1 MTTTADQGTDLA
13 ALLSLDDVALAAR
26 RVLAEPVWDY
36 VAGGSGTESTLRD
49 NRDAFDRVHLVPR
62 VLVGAATYDLGTELL
77 GTPMGLPV
85 GVAPMAYQRLLHPD
99 GEVALAEAARDEGA
113 VFVASM
119 LSSEPVERIAAT
131 GAAVWLQL
139 YWLRDRRVIADLV
152 TRAEDAGCRALMLT
166 VDVPRMGRRLRD
178 MRSGFTLPGD
188 VVAANLPPEVRA
200 PAHESGANSSAL
212 MVHTGLAFDPKL
224 SWQDLDWL
232 RRRTRL
238 PIIVKGVLH
247 PDDAVRAV
255 DRGVDAVV
263 VSNHGGRQLDG
274 VVPSIAALEPVVAA
288 VDGRCAVLLD
298 SGVRGGVDVARAL
311 ALGASAV
318 LVGRPALWGLA
329 VGGRAGARRV
339 LSLLRAELEDAMA
352 MMGCADLRA
361 LGHGATVPA
370 GGSVPTMRGR
380 ASGDAPARSAGWSP

>member
-1 MTTTADQGTDLA
+1 MADRGTDLA
-13 ALLSLDDVALAAR
+13 ALLCLDDVASAAR

-62 VLVGAATYDLGTELL
+62 VLVGAEPGDLGGELL

-119 LSSEPVERIAAT
+119 LSSEPIERIAAT
-131 GAAVWLQL
+131 RAAVWMQL
-139 YWLRDRRVIADLV
+139 YWLRDRAVVADLV
-152 TRAEDAGCRALMLT
+152 TRAENAGCRALMLT

-178 MRSGFTLPGD
+178 MRSGFTLPDD
-188 VVAANLPPEVRA
+188 VVAANLPPEVGA
-200 PAHESGANSSAL
+200 PAHSGGLHSSAL

-224 SWQDLDWL
+224 SWRDLDWL

-238 PIIVKGVLH
+238 PIVVKGVLH
-247 PDDAVRAV
+247 PDDAVRAA
-255 DRGVDAVV
+255 DLGVDAVV

-274 VVPSIAALEPVVAA
+274 AVPSIAALEPVVAA
-288 VDGRCAVLLD
+288 VADRCAVLLD
-298 SGVRGGVDVARAL
+298 SGVRSGVDVARAL

-339 LSLLRAELEDAMA
+339 LSLLRTELEDAMA

-361 LGHGATVPA
+361 LRHGTTVA
-370 GGSVPTMRGR
+370 GGGPRSAARGR
-380 ASGDAPARSAGWSP
+380 ASGDVPAGRSR

>member
-1 MTTTADQGTDLA
+1 MADRATDLA
-13 ALLSLDDVALAAR
+13 ALLCLDDVAVAAR

-62 VLVGAATYDLGTELL
+62 VLAGTDAYDLGTELL

-119 LSSEPVERIAAT
+119 LSSEPIERIAAT
-131 GAAVWLQL
+131 QAAVWMQL
-139 YWLRDRRVIADLV
+139 YWLRDRGLVADLV
-152 TRAEDAGCRALMLT
+152 TRAEAAGCRALMLT

-178 MRSGFTLPGD
+178 MRSGFTLPDD
-188 VVAANLPPEVRA
+188 VVAANLPPAVGA
-200 PAHESGANSSAL
+200 AAHSGSAHSSAL

-224 SWQDLDWL
+224 SWRDLDWL

-238 PIIVKGVLH
+238 PIVVKGVLH
-247 PDDAVRAV
+247 PDDAVRAA
-255 DRGVDAVV
+255 DLGVDGVV

-274 VVPSIAALEPVVAA
+274 AVPSIAALEPVVAA
-288 VDGRCAVLLD
+288 VADRCAVLVD
-298 SGVRGGVDVARAL
+298 SGVRSGVDVARAL

-339 LSLLRAELEDAMA
+339 LSLLRTELEDAMA

-361 LGHGATVPA
+361 LGHGTTVA
-370 GGSVPTMRGR
+370 ASGSGSTVRGR
-380 ASGDAPARSAGWSP
+380 ASGDTLAGWSP